1 MGYRE
6 NGRSGFAHWP
16 FPPLSHSSSWFPGFL
31 IVVFLPFCVSVFFLH
46 SEVMLREEF
55 VLVGAGSA
63 MFTRGLVADLIQRGE
78 ECDLALVDIDPEA
91 LAVAEGLARKM
102 IEARKSPIKLT
113 ASTDRR
119 DVLPGATAVI
129 CTIGVGGRRA
139 WEQDVFIPRK
149 YGIYQPVGDSV
160 MPGGS
165 SRALRMIHSMVAIA
179 RDVLDLA
186 PNALFFNYGNPMGP
200 VCRGVRRATGAEMIG
215 LCHGVNGVGHYLA
228 GTLGVDI
235 ARMRYTAVGMNHLTW
250 FTEVRVDGQD
260 AMPRLRE
267 IATEKLAQ
275 RDKVPPDELDV
286 FSWELFDLFGAFPA
300 VLDRHVCEFFTR
312 FFASGD
318 YYGKK
323 LGLDAYS
330 FEGTIRWGDDIFE
343 DMKQTAF
350 SDQPLDDEYFRR
362 IGGEHEQ
369 VIEII
374 DSVRRDARVVYS
386 ANLPNRG
393 QVPNLPAEAVVECP
407 CVADASGLRPIAQ
420 PPLPPGI
427 AGTLATRFQWV
438 ETVVEAALEGS
449 REKFIQALV
458 LDGSVDS
465 IQTAT
470 KLADDLLAAQ
480 AEYLP
485 QFNL

>member
-1 MGYRE
+1 MKER
-6 NGRSGFAHWP
+6 
-16 FPPLSHSSSWFPGFL
+16 
-31 IVVFLPFCVSVFFLH
+31 
-46 SEVMLREEF
+46 F

-63 MFTRGLVADLIQRGE
+63 SFTRGLVADLINRNE
-78 ECDLALVDIDPEA
+78 ECDLALVDIDPQV
-91 LAVAEGLARKM
+91 LAIAEGLARKM
-102 IEARKSPIKLT
+102 IEARKSPITLR

-119 DVLPGATAVI
+119 DVLPGATAII

-165 SRALRMIHSMVAIA
+165 SRALRMIPAMVAIA

-186 PNALFFNYGNPMGP
+186 PNALFFNYGNPMAP
-200 VCRGVRRATGAEMIG
+200 VCRGVRKATGANMTG

-228 GTLGVDI
+228 WVLGVDI
-235 ARMRYTAVGMNHLTW
+235 SRLRYTAVGMNHLTW
-250 FTEVRVDGQD
+250 FTEVRIDGQS
-260 AMPRLRE
+260 AMPMLQA
-267 IATEKLAQ
+267 IAAERIAQ
-275 RDKVPPDELDV
+275 RGKTPPDELDI

-300 VLDRHVCEFFTR
+300 VLDRHVCEFFPQ
-312 FFASGD
+312 FFRTGD

-323 LGLDAYS
+323 LGVDAYS
-330 FEGTIRWGDDIFE
+330 FESIIAGGDRIFE
-343 DMKQTAF
+343 EMKETAF
-350 SDQPLDDEYFRR
+350 SDKPLDEEYFQR

-374 DSVRRDARVVYS
+374 DCIRQDGRKVYS

-393 QVPNLPAEAVVECP
+393 QVPNLPSEAIVESP
-407 CVADASGLRPIAQ
+407 CIADSSGLKPINQ
-420 PPLPPGI
+420 PPLSPGI

-438 ETVVEAALEGS
+438 ETIVDAALEGS

-465 IQTAT
+465 METAE
-470 KLADDLLAAQ
+470 KLADELLAAQ

-485 QFNL
+485 QFAV

>member
-1 MGYRE
+1 
-6 NGRSGFAHWP
+6 
-16 FPPLSHSSSWFPGFL
+16 
-31 IVVFLPFCVSVFFLH
+31 VFFLH
-46 SEVMLREEF
+46 SEVTLREKF

-63 MFTRGLVADLIQRGE
+63 MFTRGLLADLIQRGQ

-113 ASTDRR
+113 ASTNRLDL
-119 DVLPGATAVI
+119 LPGATAVI

-200 VCRGVRRATGAEMIG
+200 VCRAVRKATGAEMIG

-235 ARMRYTAVGMNHLTW
+235 SRLQYTAVGMNHLTW
-250 FTEVRVDGQD
+250 FTEVRIDGRD
-260 AMPRLRE
+260 AMPKLRE
-267 IATEKLAQ
+267 IAVDKLAQ
-275 RDKVPPDELDV
+275 RGKAPPDELNV

-312 FFASGD
+312 FFGSGD

-323 LGLDAYS
+323 LGVDAYS
-330 FEGTIRWGDDIFE
+330 FEGTIKWGDDIFE
-343 DMKQTAF
+343 DMKRIAA
-350 SDQPLDDEYFRR
+350 SPEPLGQEFFDR

-374 DSVRRDARVVYS
+374 DSIRRDAREVYS

-393 QVPNLPAEAVVECP
+393 QIPNLPVDAVVECP
-407 CVADASGLRPIAQ
+407 AVADASGLRPIVQ
-420 PPLPPGI
+420 PPLSPGI

-438 ETVVEAALEGS
+438 ETVVDAALEGS

-465 IQTAT
+465 IETAA
-470 KLADDLLAAQ
+470 KLADDLLTEHAPYLAQ
-480 AEYLP
+480 
-485 QFNL
+485 FSR